1 MYDLATF
8 KKLALEKVDW
18 LLTEVSSLR
27 TGRATP
33 ALLDGVFIEV
43 YGSRMKLNQVAN
55 ITIEDARTLYVSP
68 WDREQVKAIE
78 KAITLE
84 DLGVSVGS
92 DDKGIRVSF
101 PMLTEERRHQLIKLV
116 RGKLEEARIQ
126 LRSLRS
132 KAISDIEKDD
142 SSEDEVK
149 RLKAEVQKVVDEV
162 NGKLEVATE
171 KKEADLAS

>member
-1 MYDLATF
+1 MVQLLYMYDLNVF
-8 KKLALEKVDW
+8 KKTALEKVDW

-68 WDREQVKAIE
+68 WDREQVKAME

-84 DLGVSVGS
+84 DLGVSVGY

-101 PMLTEERRHQLIKLV
+101 PMLTETRRHQWMK
-116 RGKLEEARIQ
+116 
-126 LRSLRS
+126 
-132 KAISDIEKDD
+132 
-142 SSEDEVK
+142 
-149 RLKAEVQKVVDEV
+149 
-162 NGKLEVATE
+162 
-171 KKEADLAS
+171 